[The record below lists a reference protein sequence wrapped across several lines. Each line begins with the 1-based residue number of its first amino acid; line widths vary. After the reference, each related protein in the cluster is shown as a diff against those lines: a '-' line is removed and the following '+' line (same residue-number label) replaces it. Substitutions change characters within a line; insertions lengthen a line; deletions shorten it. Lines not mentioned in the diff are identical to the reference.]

1 MIFCQLPNGRFSPNL
16 ATTRESMSPQKVS
29 EWIFENFPF
38 RGHLPPKPHNWIVSN
53 RYIIQTSLQPR
64 GRTAEI
70 LFTTRCSPRARE
82 IPGFGQI
89 YAPCVSPPWETPRE
103 RSLSPQWNLWLRRGL
118 TSDIYKRDI
127 LVGNLLCGADA
138 RSVSDSWVSCIIWCI
153 SLSFYCPVRIN
164 VIHK

>member
-16 ATTRESMSPQKVS
+16 ATTRESMSPQNVS

-103 RSLSPQWNLWLRRGL
+103 RSLSPSEIYGCGGGL
-118 TSDIYKRDI
+118 LVTSINTTYLLEIYCVELTRDPLAIAEFLYYLMYFIIVLLPCANKR
-127 LVGNLLCGADA
+127 
-138 RSVSDSWVSCIIWCI
+138 
-153 SLSFYCPVRIN
+153 
-164 VIHK
+164 IHE